1 MTTVEKFNI
10 NRIRNEVKDLS
21 AEEQIKELRRYK
33 SDFLRLPTLSRVQ
46 LFETPFDQQADIEI
60 ERLGHE
66 VSDTPNVF
74 KVSSKSGAKSD
85 LLQIFYS
92 LHKLHLIEK
101 KTGGHPN
108 QKEFLEAFG
117 RFLGEDWAEKST
129 SPLISQRKNDNDT
142 AKQDSIFNDLKA
154 KWHGQKTT

>member
-101 KTGGHPN
+101 KTCQFTEFNVIPVSIAIMRRVFGWSLQANRISCLSLYLRCFFGG
-108 QKEFLEAFG
+108 
-117 RFLGEDWAEKST
+117 
-129 SPLISQRKNDNDT
+129 
-142 AKQDSIFNDLKA
+142 
-154 KWHGQKTT
+154 